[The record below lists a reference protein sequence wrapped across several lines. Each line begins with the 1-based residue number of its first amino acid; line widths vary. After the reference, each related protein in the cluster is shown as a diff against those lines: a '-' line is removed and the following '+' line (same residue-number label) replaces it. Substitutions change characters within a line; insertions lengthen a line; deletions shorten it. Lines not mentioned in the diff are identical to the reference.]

1 MNNTNIND
9 NEFGMVTKFLN
20 NNIVLIKVDSIDK
33 SACKHCQSRIIC
45 RPNLDQEDNYIK
57 AKNSIDCKIG
67 DKVMIIKRE
76 DLLLKISLLQYG
88 FPLIGFLLGMFI
100 SYFLKLNIFNIPSE
114 LIYFVFGIIGVGLG
128 GVAGRIYANQL
139 SKNPEKYFEI
149 MRI

>member
-9 NEFGMVTKFLN
+9 NESGIVTKFLN

-45 RPNLDQEDNYIK
+45 RPNLDQGDNYIK

-139 SKNPEKYFEI
+139 SKNPEEYFEI
-149 MRI
+149 REI

>member
-9 NEFGMVTKFLN
+9 NESGTITKFLN
-20 NNIVLIKVDSIDK
+20 NNIVLIKVDSVDK

-57 AKNSIDCKIG
+57 AKNSINCRIG
-67 DKVMIIKRE
+67 DKVIIIKRE
-76 DLLLKISLLQYG
+76 NLLLKISLLQYG

-128 GVAGRIYANQL
+128 GVVGRIYANQL

>member
-9 NEFGMVTKFLN
+9 NESGTITKFLN
-20 NNIVLIKVDSIDK
+20 NNIVLIKVDSVDK

-57 AKNSIDCKIG
+57 AKNSINCRIG
-67 DKVMIIKRE
+67 DKVIIIKRE
-76 DLLLKISLLQYG
+76 NLLLKISLLQYG

-128 GVAGRIYANQL
+128 GVVGRIYANQL

-149 MRI
+149 MRN